1 MVFRISADNHA
12 RAPRTLFHERY
23 EVTRTSALLNGH
35 PSRPNKN
42 LTVRDAVVSVG
53 NFATGEGAEVK
64 NVPAST

>member
-1 MVFRISADNHA
+1 MPA
-12 RAPRTLFHERY
+12 LHERY

-42 LTVRDAVVSVG
+42 MTVRDAVVSVG